1 MRRIFAQAHKEIT
14 LVLPRTT
21 GFSLSSGRS
30 RPSGFDILRD
40 SLKAVAQGVRR

>member
-1 MRRIFAQAHKEIT
+1 MT
-14 LVLPRTT
+14 LPRTT
-21 GFSLSSGRS
+21 GFSLSSRRS